1 MWKELNTTGERGT
14 EDGIIIKYEEYKDSI
29 RITLE
34 TCPRYGKNVFA
45 ITCGIYGSMVHTCF
59 YDEKEVCTIYELMK
73 LDLQEFFDR
82 EEIMSDEEESFY
94 DYFTS
99 KYK

>member
-1 MWKELNTTGERGT
+1 MIKFLNN
-14 EDGIIIKYEEYKDSI
+14 I
-29 RITLE
+29 RSAENLIST
-34 TCPRYGKNVFA
+34 N
-45 ITCGIYGSMVHTCF
+45 
-59 YDEKEVCTIYELMK
+59 YELMK